1 MEKKQMRDLLVE
13 FLKIKN
19 KGWIKSLRKGP
30 TGIGYTF
37 ETLLGKPEET
47 FPIADYRGIEIK
59 VKRKYSKGTIT
70 LFNAAPDNELFITKQ
85 IYEKYSVQNKN
96 KNYNKTFMVNVNSK
110 EKIKYGYHKF
120 KLEVDHIEKNIR
132 LCIYD
137 LSEKLIDN
145 KISWSYKLIEE
156 KINNKIKNLAIV
168 KTDIEKKENTEY
180 YYYYHISFYEIKSVE
195 TFLTLVEDGIIT
207 ITFKISVYT
216 TGPKTGEM
224 YNHGIG
230 FDINEKN
237 INKLYNIKDF
247 EKKTTNSR
255 S

>member
-85 IYEKYSVQNKN
+85 IYEKYS
-96 KNYNKTFMVNVNSK
+96 
-110 EKIKYGYHKF
+110 
-120 KLEVDHIEKNIR
+120 
-132 LCIYD
+132 
-137 LSEKLIDN
+137 
-145 KISWSYKLIEE
+145 
-156 KINNKIKNLAIV
+156 
-168 KTDIEKKENTEY
+168 
-180 YYYYHISFYEIKSVE
+180 
-195 TFLTLVEDGIIT
+195 
-207 ITFKISVYT
+207 
-216 TGPKTGEM
+216 
-224 YNHGIG
+224 
-230 FDINEKN
+230 
-237 INKLYNIKDF
+237 
-247 EKKTTNSR
+247 SR